1 MESSKF
7 KISIKVSLTWVW
19 ENIGSKKIDFS
30 IVEQKVDP
38 LDIFVNMSDCDFKG
52 LGSQIKSNPDSC
64 LNKNNNY
71 KIESCPKC
79 KQNEKQYLKSEA
91 KYLKIVDRFQQV

>member
-1 MESSKF
+1 MKF
-7 KISIKVSLTWVW
+7 KFLSDL
-19 ENIGSKKIDFS
+19 GSKKIDFS

>member
-1 MESSKF
+1 LESSKF